1 MKNNKGYYGWI
12 HSLNQAAMRSQ
23 QNGFRMINE
32 ANEAKAK
39 KITDPAKRTQLM
51 GQMPQPTVINPESPS
66 AHPADVM
73 DAISRL
79 GPHSPGT
86 INLADGDVGEYV
98 NLQRMKR
105 AERMAQ
111 MARSR
116 GPIDAKP
123 AGNAQAVENDGQDL
137 EIADPDLT
145 DFEDEMAQAAEIR
158 RDALANRARR
168 EQEDYPE
175 EPEDDYRYTAP
186 TANWQTVRE
195 SINSK
200 ILRMMNEDKGSKRG
214 HIVKGSDS
222 EIPSKNP
229 NMENAPKGMFRGTES
244 ASEKL
249 GKILEIVRDGPE
261 KHGKEAHSWASN
273 ALEVMQK
280 QLRKD

>member
-12 HSLNQAAMRSQ
+12 HSLNQAAIQSQ

-32 ANEAKAK
+32 AKAA
-39 KITDPAKRTQLM
+39 KITDPAQRAKLM
-51 GQMPQPTVINPESPS
+51 GQMPQPTVVNPESPS
-66 AHPADVM
+66 AHPADVT
-73 DAISRL
+73 DTISRL
-79 GPHSPGT
+79 GKTSPST
-86 INLADGDVGEYV
+86 ISLADGDVGAYV
-98 NLQRMKR
+98 TLNKMKR
-105 AERMAQ
+105 AERLAQ
-111 MARSR
+111 FAQNT

-123 AGNAQAVENDGQDL
+123 DGNASEVAADGQDGVM
-137 EIADPDLT
+137 ADPDLS

-158 RDALANRARR
+158 ADALANRKRR
-168 EQEDYPE
+168 EEEDYPE

-195 SINSK
+195 SIVSK
-200 ILRMMNEDKGSKRG
+200 IAKMMNEDNSSKRG

-222 EIPSKNP
+222 ETPSKTP

-249 GKILEIVRDGPE
+249 GKILQIVRDGPE
-261 KHGKEAHSWASN
+261 KHGEEIHSWASN

-280 QLRKD
+280 QLRQD